1 MVQDTAP
8 SAVRIADPIDT
19 IICTTNLIPSFFVI
33 AFHFYLLTSKI
44 CVGAKAPSA
53 LILIEVI
60 AAVAASTIITA
71 VGVTAS

>member
-19 IICTTNLIPSFFVI
+19 I
-33 AFHFYLLTSKI
+33 
-44 CVGAKAPSA
+44 APSA

-60 AAVAASTIITA
+60 AAVAAATIVAAIVA
-71 VGVTAS
+71 G